1 MRGSSTIPTHWPPAS
16 HKYLCTP
23 RNTMYMPVGAGGL
36 ERGQGCPRVPTNRPV
51 STVPVPSG
59 GSSVPQTA
67 EGPRGLERIGSVQ
80 GRGPLSHGL
89 HPSPEGPLMAGACQV
104 KWAVSALQAHA
115 FASRATAER
124 HHFLLNMFLLSGEMG
139 QKRNLHS
146 GLGSRL
152 LALQQTQAS
161 EASGPSSGLAG
172 WMCPSYRHRPRL
184 ARGLQLPPDGARA
197 ASGPRARG

>member
-1 MRGSSTIPTHWPPAS
+1 
-16 HKYLCTP
+16 
-23 RNTMYMPVGAGGL
+23 
-36 ERGQGCPRVPTNRPV
+36 
-51 STVPVPSG
+51 
-59 GSSVPQTA
+59 
-67 EGPRGLERIGSVQ
+67 
-80 GRGPLSHGL
+80 
-89 HPSPEGPLMAGACQV
+89 MAGACQV

-184 ARGLQLPPDGARA
+184 ACRRWERVLSASIWESRKGPGRSTQTAGRTDSALSSQLPGTALQPRQPGRQVGGS
-197 ASGPRARG
+197 SGPLVPHSPGDCSPSRQAVIKGTDVSLVSLSRARNPQDPDAPIPVDSALARPF